1 MGQQQLLLIALSV
14 IIVGAA
20 VAVGVNLLTQ
30 GQSQADLDKFYQMAT
45 QAGTEF
51 GKWYSKPVAMGGGGK
66 DVTKFPA
73 TIAQQAAI
81 LGLEYQGQTVHEA
94 DVWMSAVASDV
105 ASVTAYVTGGPTPEG
120 ILVTLI
126 NSDGQTALVVL
137 SGSGRARWDDT
148 ANGSIPP
155 SQAT

>member
-66 DVTKFPA
+66 DVVKFPN

-81 LGLEYQGQTVHEA
+81 LGLEYQGQTVHES
-94 DVWMSAVASDV
+94 DVWLGAIATDV
-105 ASVTAYVTGGPTPEG
+105 AAVTEYVSGGPTPQG
-120 ILVTLI
+120 ILVTLT
-126 NSDGQTALVVL
+126 NGTQTALVVL

-148 ANGSIPP
+148 TNGSVPP